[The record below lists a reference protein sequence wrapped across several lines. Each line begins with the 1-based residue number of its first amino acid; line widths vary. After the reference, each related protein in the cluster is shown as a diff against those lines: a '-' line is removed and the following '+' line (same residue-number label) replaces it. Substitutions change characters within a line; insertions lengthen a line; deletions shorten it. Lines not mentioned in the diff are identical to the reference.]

1 MRDTSASIRM
11 IRVIIRKMLLSL
23 SKKQKKKRERER
35 DVCASRYLNTA
46 MYIVS

>member
-23 SKKQKKKRERER
+23 SKKKRERER
-35 DVCASRYLNTA
+35 RVRLQ
-46 MYIVS
+46 ILE